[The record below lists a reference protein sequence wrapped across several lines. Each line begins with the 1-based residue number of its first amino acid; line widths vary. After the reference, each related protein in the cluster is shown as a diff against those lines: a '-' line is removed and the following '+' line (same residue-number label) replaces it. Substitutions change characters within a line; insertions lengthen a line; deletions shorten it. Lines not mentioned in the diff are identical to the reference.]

1 MAVLY
6 LSNPTRGAVFAKYFT
21 AELPD
26 MAFHQVTAPDPLAVT
41 HMITWTLPD
50 DLMQTYPNLRMILS
64 VGAGV
69 DQLDLSQLLAHIR
82 VVRMLEPGLAEQMVE
97 YVTMAVLGLHRNL
110 PRYLDQQQCEVWQA
124 HLNTPASMRRVGVM
138 GLGQLGLATVEALR
152 PFGFALSGFARRPTE
167 VTGVDCTT
175 DKAEFLRDLDILVC
189 LLPLADQTEGV
200 LNANLMAQLKPGCG
214 LVQVERGRYLD
225 QDSLLDALESGQISA
240 AWLDV
245 ADPEPLP
252 RDHALWAHPQ
262 TVVTP
267 HIACQTRPDDA
278 AKHVIAAI
286 KSDLAGTTIAG
297 LIDRSRGY

>member
-6 LSNPTRGAVFAKYFT
+6 LSDPTRGAVFAKYFT
-21 AELPD
+21 AEVPD

-41 HMITWTLPD
+41 HLITWMLPD
-50 DLMQTYPNLRMILS
+50 DLMQTYPKLRMILS

-69 DQLDLSQLLAHIR
+69 DQLDLSQLPAHIR
-82 VVRMLEPGLAEQMVE
+82 VVRMLEPSLAEQMVE

-110 PRYLDQQQCEVWQA
+110 LRYLDQQQRGAWQP
-124 HLNTPASMRRVGVM
+124 HLNTPAWMRRVGVM

-152 PFGFALSGFARRPTE
+152 PFGFALSGYARSPTE
-167 VTGVDCTT
+167 VTGVDCPT
-175 DKAEFLRDLDILVC
+175 DKSEFLHDLDILVC
-189 LLPLADQTEGV
+189 LLPLTDQTEGV
-200 LNANLMAQLKPGCG
+200 LNADLMAQLKPGCG
-214 LVQVERGRYLD
+214 LVQVGRGRHLD
-225 QDSLLDALESGQISA
+225 QDALLDALESGQISA

-245 ADPEPLP
+245 TNPEPLP
-252 RDHALWAHPQ
+252 QDHALWAHPQ

-286 KSDLAGTTIAG
+286 KADLAGTAIAG